1 MATKRKSRK
10 KTLREWEV
18 LVCALLILSIV
29 VYIFIELRKPLPG
42 TQGNP
47 TLSSAEATLP
57 PLRANPIQPEDFVE
71 KDNFLHCLTYPAVP
85 GIDVSFWQGQID
97 WPQVKAAGVQF
108 AMIRVGGRSS
118 DQGSLFLDDCV
129 QANYNGASAA
139 GLRIGAYFFSQ
150 AINPEEAVEE
160 AEYLLAAI
168 KNWKV
173 DMPIVFD
180 WEYISAD
187 ARTGNVDARTLTDC
201 AKAFCSTI
209 AAAGYQPMIYFN
221 TSQSFDSLY
230 LAELANYPFWL
241 AQYNDTLEYPY
252 KIDMWQY
259 TDQGSIPGINGYVD
273 LNLYFP
279 WED

>member
-1 MATKRKSRK
+1 
-10 KTLREWEV
+10 
-18 LVCALLILSIV
+18 
-29 VYIFIELRKPLPG
+29 
-42 TQGNP
+42 
-47 TLSSAEATLP
+47 
-57 PLRANPIQPEDFVE
+57 
-71 KDNFLHCLTYPAVP
+71 
-85 GIDVSFWQGQID
+85 
-97 WPQVKAAGVQF
+97 
-108 AMIRVGGRSS
+108 MIRVGGRGS
-118 DQGSLFLDDCV
+118 DLGALFLDDCV

-173 DMPIVFD
+173 EMPIVFD

-221 TSQSFDSLY
+221 TNQSFDSLY

-259 TDQGSIPGINGYVD
+259 TDQGSVPGINGYVD

-279 WED
+279 WAD